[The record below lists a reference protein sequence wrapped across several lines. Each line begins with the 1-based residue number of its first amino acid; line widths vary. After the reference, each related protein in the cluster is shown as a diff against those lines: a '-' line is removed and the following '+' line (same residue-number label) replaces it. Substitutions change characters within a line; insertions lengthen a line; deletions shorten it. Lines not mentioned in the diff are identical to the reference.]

1 MRVYEVLPK
10 LRANSRTYYNLSPKQ
25 IIMFKD
31 VYSYLKRHKEK
42 EIRKNV
48 FQYNDALSG
57 QINYWLNNNNELDY
71 IRKYKAME
79 LIAHNLIHE

>member
-1 MRVYEVLPK
+1 MKVKEILPK
-10 LRANSRTYYNLSPKQ
+10 LRANKLTYHNASQRQ

-42 EIRKNV
+42 EIMTNI
-48 FQYNDALSG
+48 FQYNDAIGG
-57 QINYWLNNNNELDY
+57 QIGYWLNNKNETDY

-79 LIAHNLIHE
+79 LISYNLKH